1 MVDQARIREAVRMIL
16 EAVGENPDR
25 EGLKNTPARVARMY
39 EEIFS
44 GLTEDPAVHLNA
56 LFDEQHHEVVLV
68 RDIPFHSTCEHH
80 LMPFTGRAHVAYI
93 PNGKVIGIS
102 KIARIVDAF
111 AKRPQVQ
118 ERLTSQIADLLAT
131 GLNAKG
137 VAVVIEAVHTCMT
150 VRGVRKSGSAV
161 VSSAL
166 RGLVLKN
173 QSTREEIMTLIHAPR
188 RAE

>member
-25 EGLKNTPARVARMY
+25 EGLRQTPARVARMF
-39 EEIFS
+39 EELFAGI
-44 GLTEDPAVHLNA
+44 GEDPTVHLQA

-80 LMPFTGRAHVAYI
+80 LMPFTGQAHVAYI
-93 PNGKVIGIS
+93 PDGKVIGIS

-118 ERLTSQIADLLAT
+118 ERLTSQIADFLAE
-131 GLNAKG
+131 GLRAKG
-137 VAVVIEAVHTCMT
+137 VAVVIDATHTCMT
-150 VRGVRKSGSAV
+150 VRGVRKPGSAV
-161 VSSAL
+161 VTSAL
-166 RGLVLKN
+166 RGLCLT
-173 QSTREEIMTLIHAPR
+173 SGATREEIMTLIHAPR
-188 RAE
+188 RRE